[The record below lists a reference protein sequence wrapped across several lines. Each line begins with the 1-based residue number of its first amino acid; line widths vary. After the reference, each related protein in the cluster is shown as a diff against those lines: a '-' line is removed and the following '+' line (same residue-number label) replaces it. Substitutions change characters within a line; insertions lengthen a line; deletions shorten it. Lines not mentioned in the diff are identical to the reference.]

1 MPKITLPD
9 GNTKNIPEN
18 TTLYEVAKGISNSLA
33 KIAIAGKI
41 DGKLRDLSVE
51 IEKDSKI
58 EIIKKDD
65 EDGVDIVRHSF
76 AHLIG
81 HAIKQLYP
89 DTKMAIGPVI
99 KNGFYYDIDCE
110 KTFNN
115 EDLILIEKKINDLI
129 KQNYDVVRK
138 VVTPEEALDVFSK
151 RNESYKEEIIRE
163 IPEGEEIALYYH
175 QEYVDMCRGPHVPN
189 TKFLKHFKLTKVSG
203 AYWRGNSDNKMLQR
217 IYGTA
222 WDSKKELQEYISKI
236 EAAEKNDHRKI
247 GKQQDL
253 FHFQEEAPGMVFW
266 HSKGWTIYNIIKDY
280 IRNITLKNGY
290 QEVNT
295 PQVLDRKL
303 WEKSGH
309 WDKFGEMIFTTSSE
323 KKDYAIKPMNC
334 PAHVQIFNQGLKSYK
349 DLPIKISEFG
359 LVHRNEPSGTLH
371 GLMRARQFVQDD
383 AHIFCTE
390 EQLSKEIH
398 NLIKMTFMVYKNFGF
413 QNISIALSTRP
424 EKRVGNEE
432 LWDKS
437 EDILKKVLS
446 ESVESFSIQDGEG
459 AFYGPKIEFSL
470 TDSLDRVWQCGTIQ
484 LDFSMPSALSASF
497 IDEKGEKST
506 PVMIHRAI
514 LGSIERFI
522 GILIEHYGGNLP
534 FWLSPEQIIIAN
546 ITDKHIECAKNVE
559 KVLSESGFRCS
570 LDLRNEKIGYKIRE
584 LIISKIPYV
593 VIIGD
598 KEVSSGNISV
608 REYDG
613 TEHKLISVKEFISKL
628 KQQTKISI

>member
-9 GNTKNIPEN
+9 GHNKEIPDN
-18 TTLYEVAKGISNSLA
+18 TTLFDVAKDISNSLA
-33 KIAIAGKI
+33 KVAVAGKI
-41 DGKLRDLSVE
+41 NGQLRDLSVV
-51 IEKDSKI
+51 IENDSNI
-58 EIIKKDD
+58 EIIKKNDD
-65 EDGVDIVRHSF
+65 DGINIVRHSF

-89 DTKMAIGPVI
+89 NAKMAIGPVI
-99 KNGFYYDIDCE
+99 KNGFYYDIDCDKSISIDE
-110 KTFNN
+110 
-115 EDLILIEKKINDLI
+115 LALIEKKIKELT
-129 KQNYDVVRK
+129 KSNYDVIRK
-138 VVTPEEALDVFSK
+138 VVTPQEALSVFVE
-151 RNESYKEEIIRE
+151 RDEPYKQEIVRE
-163 IPEGEEIALYYH
+163 IPDGEEIALYFH

-189 TKFLKHFKLTKVSG
+189 TKFLKHFKLTKVAG

-222 WDSKKELQEYISKI
+222 WDKKEELDNYIQKI
-236 EAAEKNDHRKI
+236 EDAEKLDHRKI

-280 IRNITLKNGY
+280 IRDKTLKNGY
-290 QEVNT
+290 LEVNT
-295 PQVLDRKL
+295 PQILDRKL
-303 WEKSGH
+303 WERSGH
-309 WDKFGEMIFTTSSE
+309 WDKFGDMIFTTNSE

-390 EQLSKEIH
+390 SQLSDEIKS
-398 NLIKMTFMVYKNFGF
+398 LIKMTFSVYEHFGF
-413 QNISIALSTRP
+413 KNISIALSTRP

-437 EDILKKVLS
+437 ENILKDVLT
-446 ESVESFSIQDGEG
+446 ESVESFTIQDGEG

-484 LDFSMPSALSASF
+484 LDFSMPSALTASYV
-497 IDEKGEKST
+497 DENDNKLV

-534 FWLSPEQIIIAN
+534 FWLSPKQIIIAN
-546 ITDKHIECAKNVE
+546 IADKHVEFAKKIK
-559 KVLSESGFRCS
+559 KVLAENDFRCS

-584 LIISKIPYV
+584 LIIAKVPYV

-598 KEVSSGNISV
+598 KEVSSGKISV

-613 TEHKLISVKEFISKL
+613 TEHELISVDDFIGKLNSK
-628 KQQTKISI
+628 K

>member
-9 GNTKNIPEN
+9 GHNKEIPDN
-18 TTLYEVAKGISNSLA
+18 TTLFDVAKDISNSLA
-33 KIAIAGKI
+33 KVAVAGKI
-41 DGKLRDLSVE
+41 NGQLRDLSVV
-51 IEKDSKI
+51 IENDSNI
-58 EIIKKDD
+58 EIIKKNDD
-65 EDGVDIVRHSF
+65 EGINIVRHSF

-89 DTKMAIGPVI
+89 NAKMAIGPVI
-99 KNGFYYDIDCE
+99 KNGFYYDIDCDKPISIDE
-110 KTFNN
+110 
-115 EDLILIEKKINDLI
+115 LALIEKKIKELT
-129 KQNYDVVRK
+129 KSNYDVIRK
-138 VVTPEEALDVFSK
+138 VVTPQEALSVFVE
-151 RNESYKEEIIRE
+151 RDEPYKQEIVRE
-163 IPEGEEIALYYH
+163 IPDGEEIALYFH

-189 TKFLKHFKLTKVSG
+189 TKFLKHFKLTKVAG

-222 WDSKKELQEYISKI
+222 WDKKEELDNYIQKI
-236 EAAEKNDHRKI
+236 EDAEKLDHRKI

-280 IRNITLKNGY
+280 IRDKTLKNGY
-290 QEVNT
+290 LEVNT
-295 PQVLDRKL
+295 PQILDRKL
-303 WEKSGH
+303 WERSGH
-309 WDKFGEMIFTTSSE
+309 WDKFGDMIFTTNSE

-390 EQLSKEIH
+390 SQLSDEIKS
-398 NLIKMTFMVYKNFGF
+398 LIKMTFSVYEHFGF
-413 QNISIALSTRP
+413 KDISIALSTRP

-437 EDILKKVLS
+437 ENILKDVLT
-446 ESVESFSIQDGEG
+446 ESVESFTIQDGEG

-484 LDFSMPSALSASF
+484 LDFSMPSALTASYV
-497 IDEKGEKST
+497 DENDNKLV

-534 FWLSPEQIIIAN
+534 FWLSPKQIIIAN
-546 ITDKHIECAKNVE
+546 IADKHVEFAKKIK
-559 KVLSESGFRCS
+559 KVLAENDFRCS

-584 LIISKIPYV
+584 LIIAKVPYV

-598 KEVSSGNISV
+598 KEVSSGKISV

-613 TEHKLISVKEFISKL
+613 TEHELISVDDFIGKLNSK
-628 KQQTKISI
+628 K

>member
-9 GNTKNIPEN
+9 GHNKEIPDN
-18 TTLYEVAKGISNSLA
+18 TTLFDVAKDISNSLA
-33 KIAIAGKI
+33 KVAVAGKI
-41 DGKLRDLSVE
+41 NGQLRDLSVV
-51 IEKDSKI
+51 IENDSNI
-58 EIIKKDD
+58 EIIKKNDD
-65 EDGVDIVRHSF
+65 EGINIVRHSF

-89 DTKMAIGPVI
+89 NAKMAIGPVI
-99 KNGFYYDIDCE
+99 KNGFYYDIDCDKSISIDE
-110 KTFNN
+110 
-115 EDLILIEKKINDLI
+115 LALIEKKIKELT
-129 KQNYDVVRK
+129 KSNYDVIRK
-138 VVTPEEALDVFSK
+138 VVTPQEALSVFVERDK
-151 RNESYKEEIIRE
+151 PYKQEIVRE
-163 IPEGEEIALYYH
+163 IPDGEEIALYFH

-189 TKFLKHFKLTKVSG
+189 TKFLKHFKLTKVAG

-222 WDSKKELQEYISKI
+222 WDKKEELDNYIQKI
-236 EAAEKNDHRKI
+236 EDAEKLDHRKI

-280 IRNITLKNGY
+280 IRDKTLKNGY
-290 QEVNT
+290 LEVNT
-295 PQVLDRKL
+295 PQILDRKL
-303 WEKSGH
+303 WERSGH
-309 WDKFGEMIFTTSSE
+309 WDKFGDMIFTTNSE

-390 EQLSKEIH
+390 SQLSDEIKS
-398 NLIKMTFMVYKNFGF
+398 LIKMTFSVYEHFGF
-413 QNISIALSTRP
+413 KDISIALSTRP

-437 EDILKKVLS
+437 ENILKDVLT
-446 ESVESFSIQDGEG
+446 ESVESFTIQDGEG

-484 LDFSMPSALSASF
+484 LDFSMPSALTASYV
-497 IDEKGEKST
+497 DENDNKLV

-534 FWLSPEQIIIAN
+534 FWLSPKQIIIDN
-546 ITDKHIECAKNVE
+546 IADKHVEFAKKIK
-559 KVLSESGFRCS
+559 KVLAENDFRCS

-584 LIISKIPYV
+584 LIIAKVPYV

-598 KEVSSGNISV
+598 KEVSSGKISV

-613 TEHKLISVKEFISKL
+613 TEHELISVDDFIGKLNSK
-628 KQQTKISI
+628 K

>member
-9 GNTKNIPEN
+9 GHNKEIPDN
-18 TTLYEVAKGISNSLA
+18 TTLFDVAKDISNSLA
-33 KIAIAGKI
+33 KVAVAGKI
-41 DGKLRDLSVE
+41 NGQLRDLSVV
-51 IEKDSKI
+51 IENDSNI
-58 EIIKKDD
+58 EIIKKNDD
-65 EDGVDIVRHSF
+65 DGINIVRHSF

-89 DTKMAIGPVI
+89 NAKMAIGPVI
-99 KNGFYYDIDCE
+99 KNGFYYDIDCDKPISIDE
-110 KTFNN
+110 
-115 EDLILIEKKINDLI
+115 LALIEKKIKELT
-129 KQNYDVVRK
+129 KSNYDVIRK
-138 VVTPEEALDVFSK
+138 VVSPQEALSVFVE
-151 RNESYKEEIIRE
+151 RDEPYKQEIVRE
-163 IPEGEEIALYYH
+163 IPDGEEIALYFH

-189 TKFLKHFKLTKVSG
+189 TKFLKHFKLTKVAG

-222 WDSKKELQEYISKI
+222 WDKKEELDNYIQKI
-236 EAAEKNDHRKI
+236 EDAEKLDHRKI

-280 IRNITLKNGY
+280 IRDKTLKNGY
-290 QEVNT
+290 LEVNT
-295 PQVLDRKL
+295 PQILDRKL
-303 WEKSGH
+303 WERSGH
-309 WDKFGEMIFTTSSE
+309 WDKFGDMIFTTNSE

-390 EQLSKEIH
+390 SQLSDEIKS
-398 NLIKMTFMVYKNFGF
+398 LIKMTFSVYEHFGF
-413 QNISIALSTRP
+413 KDISIALSTRP

-437 EDILKKVLS
+437 ENILKDVLT
-446 ESVESFSIQDGEG
+446 ESVESFTIQDGEG

-484 LDFSMPSALSASF
+484 LDFSMPSALTASYV
-497 IDEKGEKST
+497 DENDNKLV

-534 FWLSPEQIIIAN
+534 FWLSPKQIIIAN
-546 ITDKHIECAKNVE
+546 IADKHVEFAKKIK
-559 KVLSESGFRCS
+559 KVLAENDFRCS

-584 LIISKIPYV
+584 LIIAKVPYV

-598 KEVSSGNISV
+598 KEVSSGKISV

-613 TEHKLISVKEFISKL
+613 TEHELISVDDFIGKLNSK
-628 KQQTKISI
+628 K

>member
-9 GNTKNIPEN
+9 GHNKEIPDN
-18 TTLYEVAKGISNSLA
+18 TTLFDVAKDISNSLA
-33 KIAIAGKI
+33 KVAVAGKI
-41 DGKLRDLSVE
+41 NGQLRDLSVV
-51 IEKDSKI
+51 IENDSNI
-58 EIIKKDD
+58 EIIKKNDD
-65 EDGVDIVRHSF
+65 DGINIVRHSF

-89 DTKMAIGPVI
+89 NAKMAIGPVI
-99 KNGFYYDIDCE
+99 KNGFYYDIDCDKPFSIDE
-110 KTFNN
+110 
-115 EDLILIEKKINDLI
+115 LALIEKKIKELT
-129 KQNYDVVRK
+129 KSNYDVIRK
-138 VVTPEEALDVFSK
+138 VVTPQEALSVFVE
-151 RNESYKEEIIRE
+151 RDEPYKQEIVRE
-163 IPEGEEIALYYH
+163 IPDGEEIALYFH

-189 TKFLKHFKLTKVSG
+189 TKFLKHFKLTKVAG

-222 WDSKKELQEYISKI
+222 WDKKEELDNYIQKI
-236 EAAEKNDHRKI
+236 EDAEKLDHRKI

-280 IRNITLKNGY
+280 IRDKTLKNGY
-290 QEVNT
+290 LEVNT
-295 PQVLDRKL
+295 PQILDRKL
-303 WEKSGH
+303 WERSGH
-309 WDKFGEMIFTTSSE
+309 WDKFGDMIFTTNSE

-390 EQLSKEIH
+390 SQLSDEIKS
-398 NLIKMTFMVYKNFGF
+398 LIKMTFSVYEHFGF
-413 QNISIALSTRP
+413 KDISIALSTRP

-437 EDILKKVLS
+437 ENILKDVLT
-446 ESVESFSIQDGEG
+446 ESVESFTIQDGEG

-484 LDFSMPSALSASF
+484 LDFSMPSALTASYV
-497 IDEKGEKST
+497 DENDNKLV

-534 FWLSPEQIIIAN
+534 FWLSPKQIIIAN
-546 ITDKHIECAKNVE
+546 IADKHVEFAKKIK
-559 KVLSESGFRCS
+559 KVLAENDFRCS

-584 LIISKIPYV
+584 LIIAKVPYV

-598 KEVSSGNISV
+598 KEVSSGKISV

-613 TEHKLISVKEFISKL
+613 TEHKLISVDDFIGKLNSK
-628 KQQTKISI
+628 K

>member
-9 GNTKNIPEN
+9 GHNKEIPDN
-18 TTLYEVAKGISNSLA
+18 TTLFDVAKDISNSLA
-33 KIAIAGKI
+33 KVAVAGKI
-41 DGKLRDLSVE
+41 NGQLRDLSVV
-51 IEKDSKI
+51 IENDSNI
-58 EIIKKDD
+58 EIIKKNDD
-65 EDGVDIVRHSF
+65 EGINIVRHSF

-89 DTKMAIGPVI
+89 NAKMAIGPVI
-99 KNGFYYDIDCE
+99 KNGFYYDIDCDKSISIDE
-110 KTFNN
+110 
-115 EDLILIEKKINDLI
+115 LALIEKKIKELT
-129 KQNYDVVRK
+129 KSNYDVIRK
-138 VVTPEEALDVFSK
+138 VVTPQEALSVFVE
-151 RNESYKEEIIRE
+151 RDEPYKQEIVRE
-163 IPEGEEIALYYH
+163 IPDGEEIALYFH

-189 TKFLKHFKLTKVSG
+189 TKFLKHFKLTKVAG

-222 WDSKKELQEYISKI
+222 WDKKEELDNYIQKI
-236 EAAEKNDHRKI
+236 EDAEKLDHRKI

-280 IRNITLKNGY
+280 IRDKTLKNGY
-290 QEVNT
+290 LEVNT
-295 PQVLDRKL
+295 PQILDRKL
-303 WEKSGH
+303 WERSGH
-309 WDKFGEMIFTTSSE
+309 WDKFGDMIFTTNSE

-390 EQLSKEIH
+390 SQLSDEIKS
-398 NLIKMTFMVYKNFGF
+398 LIKMTFSVYEHFGF
-413 QNISIALSTRP
+413 KDISIALSTRP

-437 EDILKKVLS
+437 ENILKDVLT
-446 ESVESFSIQDGEG
+446 ESVESFTIQDGEG

-484 LDFSMPSALSASF
+484 LDFSMPSALTASYV
-497 IDEKGEKST
+497 DENDNKLV

-534 FWLSPEQIIIAN
+534 FWLSPKQIIIAN
-546 ITDKHIECAKNVE
+546 IADKHVEFAKKIK
-559 KVLSESGFRCS
+559 KVLAENDFRCS

-584 LIISKIPYV
+584 LIIAKVPYV

-598 KEVSSGNISV
+598 KEVSSGKISV

-613 TEHKLISVKEFISKL
+613 TEHELISVDDFIGKLNSK
-628 KQQTKISI
+628 K